1 MTLATVGLVLL
12 ATGVPQTLT
21 ALRAR
26 SAVVSSCDDALRGLS
41 PGTWVRLQGCG
52 IDMFHACL
60 LEDRSRIRSHRV
72 APLRSSQGSA
82 DEPGRLALAV
92 PLASAGDANVFSA
105 TTRTDSRD
113 SQVADLHPT
122 TGVVEGRLDV
132 LPYQLVDVPGFDHGL
147 ALDAVLIEVRTAPAL
162 MRSGA
167 FVVAGFVA
175 LALAVFSYRRSER
188 ASRPA
193 ARGASTARPV
203 RWGLVFIAV
212 LVGFVAL
219 GRGLQWYFDPSQP
232 NWTNAAVSVPYST
245 SSKARAAA
253 APGRPDPTREELA
266 LLGSADSANQL
277 KAADTLLTR
286 AVTPDLVAAVESALQ
301 RSPRPDI
308 EARLV
313 CLKSRFEGPEIL
325 EFLLARFPKDRFAL
339 TWTIEPDVA
348 CVLNALVTRV
358 DEAPERI
365 RDALMPAAYANNG
378 ITQEQALRA
387 FRRMDLPQI
396 PAMLVAET
404 STSGPF
410 QRQALNAALALGAV
424 RNNPALVA
432 RAIRDPRMRPFV
444 KQELRTHPH
453 ANAARIVAKVWAE
466 RSIETELAD
475 LAADRE
481 KHMHDVSA
489 ALLEIVGNPSEPE
502 NTRVGAARGLERLEE
517 TGALHD
523 LRVLV
528 STLESGRL
536 MTAVNAAIHVLEEG
550 QKFGRRAQMRE
561 LPK

>member
-21 ALRAR
+21 ALRAGR
-26 SAVVSSCDDALRGLS
+26 AVVSSCDDALRGLS
-41 PGTWVRLQGCG
+41 TGTWVRLQGCG

-60 LEDRSRIRSHRV
+60 LEDTSRIRSHRV
-72 APLRSSQGSA
+72 APLRSSRGSA

-132 LPYQLVDVPGFDHGL
+132 LPYRLVEVPGFDHGL

-167 FVVAGFVA
+167 FVGAGFVA
-175 LALAVFSYRRSER
+175 LALAVLSYRRSER

-203 RWGLVFIAV
+203 RWGLVFTAV

-219 GRGLQWYFDPSQP
+219 GRGLQWYFDPMRQP
-232 NWTNAAVSVPYST
+232 NGRMRPCPSST
-245 SSKARAAA
+245 SSKARAAVT
-253 APGRPDPTREELA
+253 PGLPEATREELA
-266 LLGSADSANQL
+266 LLGSTDSANQL

-301 RSPRPDI
+301 RHPLPHI
-308 EARLV
+308 EERLV

-325 EFLLARFPKDRFAL
+325 EFLLARFPKDRSAL
-339 TWTIEPDVA
+339 TWTMTPDVT

-365 RDALMPAAYANNG
+365 RDALMPAVYADNAT
-378 ITQEQALRA
+378 TQEQALRA

-404 STSGPF
+404 STPGPF

-432 RAIRDPRMRPFV
+432 RAIRDPHTRPFV

-453 ANAARIVAKVWAE
+453 ANAARIVANVWAE

-481 KHMHDVSA
+481 KQMHDVSA
-489 ALLEIVGNPSEPE
+489 ALLEIVSNPSEPE
-502 NTRVGAARGLERLEE
+502 NTRVGAARGLEHLEE

-528 STLESGRL
+528 STLEPGRL

-550 QKFGRRAQMRE
+550 QKFGRRAQMRA